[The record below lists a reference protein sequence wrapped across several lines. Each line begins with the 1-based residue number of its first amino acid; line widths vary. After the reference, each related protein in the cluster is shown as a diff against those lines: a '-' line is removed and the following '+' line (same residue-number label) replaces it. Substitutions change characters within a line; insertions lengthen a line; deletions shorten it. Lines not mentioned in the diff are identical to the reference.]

1 LNWSFESGTIGR
13 HLIDGRKRAPMM
25 ALARKTLIHLVG
37 WSFIL
42 LGIIGLF
49 LPVLQGILFLLI
61 GLLVLS
67 KENRFAKDLLNRV
80 EKRYPDQYR
89 KMHEFNE
96 RLKSQIRSLLKK

>member
-1 LNWSFESGTIGR
+1 
-13 HLIDGRKRAPMM
+13 MM
-25 ALARKTLIHLVG
+25 ALARKTLIHVVG

-42 LGIIGLF
+42 LGIVGLF

-67 KENRFAKDLLNRV
+67 KESRLAKDLLHRV

-96 RLKSQIRSLLKK
+96 HLKTRIRSFLKK